1 MNALW
6 ASVIVKV
13 VVSLVESV
21 GSWMRQKHDTA
32 VQQTADAQKKAL
44 ESVGV
49 STDVENKIRKEQAD
63 VDKSSSDGKKPDGG
77 VGDWNA
83 GK

>member
-1 MNALW
+1 VNAIW
-6 ASVIVKV
+6 ASVAVKV
-13 VVSLVESV
+13 VLGLTE
-21 GSWMRQKHDTA
+21 GICGWLRQKRDGA
-32 VQQTADAQKKAL
+32 LKQTADAQKKAL
-44 ESVGV
+44 ESVAV

-63 VDKSSSDGKKPDGG
+63 VDKNSSDGKKPDGG